1 MASYMHCVFYHN
13 KKNQGDQQP
22 WARWLGLLTVR
33 VTVRTS
39 GLTASWG
46 PWISGSLDW
55 DPPVGPLSRSCLK
68 YVQAWQLV
76 FWERRREDIWAR
88 DPQLSVSRHA
98 GEGGR
103 GCHPVAVATEVVLV
117 VVAVVAVQRER
128 HLEGTVLPKPISSQ
142 SSYFQLFLHL
152 LFQSFLV
159 PITSRSLGSPE
170 VKNKVGHFSL
180 FPTAA

>member
-76 FWERRREDIWAR
+76 FWERRREDSWAR

-103 GCHPVAVATEVVLV
+103 GCHLVAVAAEVVLV
-117 VVAVVAVQRER
+117 VVAVVAVQRKR
-128 HLEGTVLPKPISSQ
+128 HLEGTCFLNPFPANRPISN
-142 SSYFQLFLHL
+142 SSSIFSFKAFCFPQHL
-152 LFQSFLV
+152 DLWGVLKSK
-159 PITSRSLGSPE
+159 I
-170 VKNKVGHFSL
+170 K
-180 FPTAA
+180 